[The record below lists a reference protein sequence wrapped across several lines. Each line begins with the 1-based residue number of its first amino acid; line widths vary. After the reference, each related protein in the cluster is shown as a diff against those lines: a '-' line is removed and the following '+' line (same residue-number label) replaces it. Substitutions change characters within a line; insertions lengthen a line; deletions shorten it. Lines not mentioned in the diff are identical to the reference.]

1 MGRAVSWP
9 ERVGLLV
16 SPPTL
21 STTVKSDRSTFLTAN
36 QYFWSIVTVAS
47 ATVCD
52 AGRWLLERSSEPYS
66 GLKRRPCSGV
76 IIAPDLSRQGYF
88 DDAGFAQ
95 AYATP
100 DAYPAAMTFK
110 NSL

>member
-1 MGRAVSWP
+1 M
-9 ERVGLLV
+9 LV
-16 SPPTL
+16 
-21 STTVKSDRSTFLTAN
+21 DGC
-36 QYFWSIVTVAS
+36 W
-47 ATVCD
+47 
-52 AGRWLLERSSEPYS
+52 S
-66 GLKRRPCSGV
+66 GLRNLIRVLNGRPCSGV

-88 DDAGFAQ
+88 DDAAGFAQ